1 MSLRLAPENS
11 SVGDSDWVEDA
22 GGARLAL
29 VAGTAAG
36 GVAESRAAVRVR
48 RFLAQ
53 PLTLAFVAL
62 TFAAVLSQS
71 AGRVVLSPPLDVVDR
86 FGIRLVDVAAGEWW
100 RILSAAFV
108 SSYGWPHALV
118 NVIGALL
125 VAGAVER
132 EEGPRALAG
141 VFAASAAA
149 AFAAGVWGHGVQ
161 WLSAGGSGLVLGC
174 AGFIV
179 TSWSAASRL
188 ARTGAVLVLGTTFA
202 LPAALS
208 LVGIEP
214 RGSWP
219 AHLGG
224 CVAGAAVGLVSAR
237 HRWLT
242 SASAVA
248 VAVVSLLPLF
258 VPLLPRPAEVI
269 GCQKSS
275 GSSAER
281 AVRRWPRPSGPDT
294 RVLFVTDRSDVAVRW
309 ISPKGEPGEKYFFTS
324 DRRGYMPWYS
334 YQGALYE
341 VVDRND
347 RCLMRVRA
355 TRSTSDIHIP

>member
-1 MSLRLAPENS
+1 MQGS
-11 SVGDSDWVEDA
+11 
-22 GGARLAL
+22 AL

-36 GVAESRAAVRVR
+36 GVAESRDAVRTR

-53 PLTLAFVAL
+53 PLSLAFVVL
-62 TFAAVLSQS
+62 TFAGVLSQS
-71 AGRVVLSPPLDVVDR
+71 AGRMVLSPPLDVVDR

-100 RILSAAFV
+100 RVLSAAFV
-108 SSYGWPHALV
+108 SSFGWPHALV
-118 NVIGALL
+118 NVFGVLQ

-132 EEGPRALAG
+132 GEGSRTLAS

-149 AFAAGVWGHGVQ
+149 AFAAGVRGHGVQ

-179 TSWSAASRL
+179 ARWPTASRL

-208 LVGIEP
+208 LAGIEP

-224 CVAGAAVGLVSAR
+224 LVGGAAVGLVSER
-237 HRWLT
+237 HRSLS
-242 SASAVA
+242 SASVVALAVT
-248 VAVVSLLPLF
+248 SLLPLL
-258 VPLLPRPAEVI
+258 VPLLPSAAELV
-269 GCQKSS
+269 GCQTSS
-275 GSSAER
+275 TST
-281 AVRRWPRPSGPDT
+281 PQQGPVT

-324 DRRGYMPWYS
+324 DRRGYMPWYGN
-334 YQGALYE
+334 QGALYE
-341 VVDRND
+341 VVDRKD
-347 RCLMRVRA
+347 RCVIRVRA
-355 TRSTSDIHIP
+355 TRSTSEVHVP

>member
-1 MSLRLAPENS
+1 MQGS
-11 SVGDSDWVEDA
+11 
-22 GGARLAL
+22 AL

-36 GVAESRAAVRVR
+36 GVAESRDAGRVR

-53 PLTLAFVAL
+53 PLSLAFVVL
-62 TFAAVLSQS
+62 TFAGVLSQS
-71 AGRVVLSPPLDVVDR
+71 AGRMVLSPRLDVVDR

-100 RILSAAFV
+100 RVLSAAFV
-108 SSYGWPHALV
+108 SSFGWPHALV
-118 NVIGALL
+118 NVIGVLL

-132 EEGPRALAG
+132 EEGSRTLAS

-179 TSWSAASRL
+179 GRWSTASRL
-188 ARTGAVLVLGTTFA
+188 ARTGAVLVLGATFA

-208 LVGIEP
+208 LAGIEP

-224 CVAGAAVGLVSAR
+224 LVAGAAVGLVSAR
-237 HRWLT
+237 HRWLS
-242 SASAVA
+242 SASVVALAVT
-248 VAVVSLLPLF
+248 SLLPLL
-258 VPLLPRPAEVI
+258 VPLLPSAAELV
-269 GCQKSS
+269 GCQTSS
-275 GSSAER
+275 TST
-281 AVRRWPRPSGPDT
+281 PQQGPAT

-324 DRRGYMPWYS
+324 DRRGYMPWYG

-341 VVDRND
+341 VVDRKD
-347 RCLMRVRA
+347 RCVMRVRA
-355 TRSTSDIHIP
+355 TRSTSEIHVP